1 MASAPEIRVRVAEYA
16 VARGEGTI
24 ATLGLGSCVA
34 IMLYAPGER
43 VGALAHVL
51 LPEEE
56 LSRDRSNPAK
66 FASTAVPM
74 LLAEVRARGGTG
86 PVVAK
91 IAGGASMFGALL
103 SGSGLNMGDRNLDAT
118 RRALA
123 AANIPLVAE
132 DVGGDFGRNVYLHLA
147 DGRVTVRSL
156 RRGDHVL

>member
-1 MASAPEIRVRVAEYA
+1 MGGEREIRVKVAEYA

-34 IMLYAPGER
+34 IMLYAPGAR

-51 LPEEE
+51 LPDED

-66 FASTAVPM
+66 FATTAVPM
-74 LLAEVRARGGTG
+74 LLGELRARGATG
-86 PVVAK
+86 AVVAK
-91 IAGGASMFGALL
+91 IVGGASMFGTLL
-103 SGSGLNMGDRNLDAT
+103 TGSGLNMGERNLDAT

-123 AANIPLVAE
+123 AADIPLVAE
-132 DVGGDFGRNVYLHLA
+132 DVGGDFGRSVYLHLA

-156 RRGDHVL
+156 RRGEHVL